1 MPNPL
6 LFVGKGAAL
15 TAAARAADKANE
27 GGGAFQR
34 LGEGRGAAIR
44 LAWPAEALHTVPHER
59 RAAAGDADD
68 PFAHGRPITKRERR
82 AAGEL
87 RAVQHQERAEAPRE
101 AERAAAEE
109 RTAEQAALLA
119 PLAATDTT
127 ARLAKRRRS
136 ALVAAVL
143 HQPIAAPAERA
154 ASMLAPLG
162 HNLRMQCG
170 EVLKRWRE
178 FKGEMNRSDEDGGDA
193 VMRASWANGMQDGYP
208 CQQLTVMFLQYL
220 LTSRIRQSLA
230 SWRLQR
236 ELIGRGANTVRVHF
250 KNMQNHVWP
259 ILFGPAGFP
268 SGQDAR
274 AYWRPIRDQFSSLVG
289 GGRGSGGV
297 EQLAGAAQAAAS
309 ATQLAVGANAT
320 TAAAAGDAANQAVQ
334 LAMRAAT
341 GLSSTREHLGQI
353 GQYQLQSINMA
364 LCAGL

>member
-1 MPNPL
+1 MRVRQSCCWPTTSPSLRLAMPNPL

-68 PFAHGRPITKRERR
+68 PFAHGRPITKRARR

-101 AERAAAEE
+101 AELAAAEE

-119 PLAATDTT
+119 PLAAADTT
-127 ARLAKRRRS
+127 ASLGDSRMRRPS
-136 ALVAAVL
+136 AIVAAVL

-178 FKGEMNRSDEDGGDA
+178 LKGEMNRS
-193 VMRASWANGMQDGYP
+193 
-208 CQQLTVMFLQYL
+208 LT
-220 LTSRIRQSLA
+220 
-230 SWRLQR
+230 
-236 ELIGRGANTVRVHF
+236 
-250 KNMQNHVWP
+250 K
-259 ILFGPAGFP
+259 
-268 SGQDAR
+268 
-274 AYWRPIRDQFSSLVG
+274 
-289 GGRGSGGV
+289 
-297 EQLAGAAQAAAS
+297 
-309 ATQLAVGANAT
+309 
-320 TAAAAGDAANQAVQ
+320 TAAMQ
-334 LAMRAAT
+334 
-341 GLSSTREHLGQI
+341 
-353 GQYQLQSINMA
+353 
-364 LCAGL
+364 

>member
-68 PFAHGRPITKRERR
+68 PFAHGRPITKRARR

-101 AERAAAEE
+101 AELAAAEE

-143 HQPIAAPAERA
+143 HQPIAEPPTYLLETNARRTWHIALGPTDIPHTRRHPRAPH
-154 ASMLAPLG
+154 PG
-162 HNLRMQCG
+162 
-170 EVLKRWRE
+170 RE
-178 FKGEMNRSDEDGGDA
+178 KGE
-193 VMRASWANGMQDGYP
+193 
-208 CQQLTVMFLQYL
+208 
-220 LTSRIRQSLA
+220 
-230 SWRLQR
+230 
-236 ELIGRGANTVRVHF
+236 
-250 KNMQNHVWP
+250 
-259 ILFGPAGFP
+259 
-268 SGQDAR
+268 
-274 AYWRPIRDQFSSLVG
+274 
-289 GGRGSGGV
+289 
-297 EQLAGAAQAAAS
+297 
-309 ATQLAVGANAT
+309 
-320 TAAAAGDAANQAVQ
+320 
-334 LAMRAAT
+334 
-341 GLSSTREHLGQI
+341 
-353 GQYQLQSINMA
+353 
-364 LCAGL
+364 

>member
-6 LFVGKGAAL
+6 LFAGKGAAL

-101 AERAAAEE
+101 AEQAAAEE

-143 HQPIAAPAERA
+143 HQPIAEPAGRA
-154 ASMLAPLG
+154 AQMLAPLG
-162 HNLRMQCG
+162 EH
-170 EVLKRWRE
+170 LKRQCDEVAKRWDD
-178 FKGEMNRSDEDGGDA
+178 FQTEMERLDEDGGDA
-193 VMRASWANGMQDGYP
+193 DMRSNFANGMRDGYP
-208 CQQLTVMFLQYL
+208 CQQLTLVFLQYL
-220 LTSRIRQSLA
+220 LTSRIRQSHA
-230 SWRLQR
+230 SRIPCWDV
-236 ELIGRGANTVRVHF
+236 RGNS
-250 KNMQNHVWP
+250 N
-259 ILFGPAGFP
+259 
-268 SGQDAR
+268 
-274 AYWRPIRDQFSSLVG
+274 
-289 GGRGSGGV
+289 
-297 EQLAGAAQAAAS
+297 
-309 ATQLAVGANAT
+309 
-320 TAAAAGDAANQAVQ
+320 
-334 LAMRAAT
+334 
-341 GLSSTREHLGQI
+341 
-353 GQYQLQSINMA
+353 
-364 LCAGL
+364 

>member
-68 PFAHGRPITKRERR
+68 PFAHGRPITKRARR

-143 HQPIAAPAERA
+143 HQPIAEPAGRA
-154 ASMLAPLG
+154 AQMLAPLG
-162 HNLRMQCG
+162 
-170 EVLKRWRE
+170 E
-178 FKGEMNRSDEDGGDA
+178 RS
-193 VMRASWANGMQDGYP
+193 
-208 CQQLTVMFLQYL
+208 
-220 LTSRIRQSLA
+220 SR
-230 SWRLQR
+230 
-236 ELIGRGANTVRVHF
+236 
-250 KNMQNHVWP
+250 
-259 ILFGPAGFP
+259 
-268 SGQDAR
+268 
-274 AYWRPIRDQFSSLVG
+274 
-289 GGRGSGGV
+289 RGSYG
-297 EQLAGAAQAAAS
+297 QA
-309 ATQLAVGANAT
+309 
-320 TAAAAGDAANQAVQ
+320 
-334 LAMRAAT
+334 R
-341 GLSSTREHLGQI
+341 GL
-353 GQYQLQSINMA
+353 
-364 LCAGL
+364 

>member
-68 PFAHGRPITKRERR
+68 PFAHGRPITKRARR

-101 AERAAAEE
+101 AELAAAEE

-143 HQPIAAPAERA
+143 HQPIAEPAGRA
-154 ASMLAPLG
+154 AQMLAPLG
-162 HNLRMQCG
+162 EH
-170 EVLKRWRE
+170 LKRQCDE
-178 FKGEMNRSDEDGGDA
+178 LDTKSPPAHSCGKKNRNDVLLLHLAAAPSVLAVYATATACGIALVQLGDA
-193 VMRASWANGMQDGYP
+193 GPSAGLIQCERTFQAS
-208 CQQLTVMFLQYL
+208 
-220 LTSRIRQSLA
+220 
-230 SWRLQR
+230 
-236 ELIGRGANTVRVHF
+236 
-250 KNMQNHVWP
+250 
-259 ILFGPAGFP
+259 
-268 SGQDAR
+268 
-274 AYWRPIRDQFSSLVG
+274 
-289 GGRGSGGV
+289 
-297 EQLAGAAQAAAS
+297 GAAR
-309 ATQLAVGANAT
+309 
-320 TAAAAGDAANQAVQ
+320 
-334 LAMRAAT
+334 RAEFAWFC
-341 GLSSTREHLGQI
+341 SS
-353 GQYQLQSINMA
+353 
-364 LCAGL
+364 

>member
-68 PFAHGRPITKRERR
+68 PFAHGRPITKRARR

-127 ARLAKRRRS
+127 ASLAKRRRS

-143 HQPIAAPAERA
+143 HQPIAEPAGRA
-154 ASMLAPLG
+154 AQMLAPLG
-162 HNLRMQCG
+162 EH
-170 EVLKRWRE
+170 LKRQCDEVAKRWDD
-178 FKGEMNRSDEDGGDA
+178 FQTEMERLDEDGGDA
-193 VMRASWANGMQDGYP
+193 DMRS
-208 CQQLTVMFLQYL
+208 TFL
-220 LTSRIRQSLA
+220 
-230 SWRLQR
+230 
-236 ELIGRGANTVRVHF
+236 
-250 KNMQNHVWP
+250 
-259 ILFGPAGFP
+259 
-268 SGQDAR
+268 
-274 AYWRPIRDQFSSLVG
+274 AYWEKREREARFLGPLGALPLSAVGEAGESGERPAPGGSGFLCPGENSLVPG
-289 GGRGSGGV
+289 
-297 EQLAGAAQAAAS
+297 
-309 ATQLAVGANAT
+309 
-320 TAAAAGDAANQAVQ
+320 
-334 LAMRAAT
+334 
-341 GLSSTREHLGQI
+341 
-353 GQYQLQSINMA
+353 
-364 LCAGL
+364 